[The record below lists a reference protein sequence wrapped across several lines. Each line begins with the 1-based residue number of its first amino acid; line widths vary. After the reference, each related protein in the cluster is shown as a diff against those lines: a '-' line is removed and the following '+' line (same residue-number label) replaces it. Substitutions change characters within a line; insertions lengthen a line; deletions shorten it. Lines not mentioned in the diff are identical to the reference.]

1 VRLALFILQACLFW
15 IFVLVWHLFYCPLFS
30 VLSILLWKFLWLNE
44 EVLTLFCFFLVVRMD
59 ISWFSWDIYIALD
72 QDSSQLPSCRNFWK
86 LCLLYKERVST
97 VSAKNQVGS
106 SPWQLMISV
115 YRATDFTSLT
125 THHRLIS
132 WKHFVD
138 DCNYISLMSLL
149 LWISNILGTLK

>member
-1 VRLALFILQACLFW
+1 
-15 IFVLVWHLFYCPLFS
+15 
-30 VLSILLWKFLWLNE
+30 
-44 EVLTLFCFFLVVRMD
+44 VLTLFCFFLVVRMD

-106 SPWQLMISV
+106 SPLQLMISI